1 MSDLLTPTFLTAF
14 IASGILAGVPLL
26 FAALGETIAE
36 QSGVLNV
43 GLEGMMLTGAFV
55 GFLGGLATGNVWVA
69 LALGGIAGA
78 AVSLFMVIF
87 CVRLGLDQI
96 VVGISIVLT
105 SEGATSLLHG
115 ALFGKS
121 YPRLDAIDVLR
132 IPLLSDIPVLGGSLF
147 TQPAPVYAALVG
159 VAIAGWVF
167 RRSAPGLSLRA
178 AGERPDS
185 LDAAGVSVIRVRSV
199 AEMTCG
205 ALAGMGGA
213 YMAVV
218 GAGTFVPFLT
228 NGMGFIAIVI
238 AMLGRGRAWG
248 PVLGALLFGM
258 SLSLAT
264 ALQLVGLSI
273 PTDVV
278 QMLPFVSVILVLILF
293 ARESR
298 LPAALGLPYV
308 RGAR

>member
-1 MSDLLTPTFLTAF
+1 MSELLTPTFLTAF
-14 IASGILAGVPLL
+14 VASGILAGIPLL

-43 GLEGMMLTGAFV
+43 GLEGMVLSGAFA
-55 GFLGGLATGNVWVA
+55 GFLGTLATGDIWVG
-69 LALGGIAGA
+69 LLLGGLVGLI
-78 AVSLFMVIF
+78 VSGFMVVF

-105 SEGATSLLHG
+105 AEGATSLLHG
-115 ALFGKS
+115 AMFGKS
-121 YPRLDAIDVLR
+121 YPRLDAIPELK
-132 IPLLSDIPVLGGSLF
+132 IPFLGDIPILGGSLF
-147 TQPAPVYAALVG
+147 TQPAPVYAALVL
-159 VAIAGWVF
+159 VAIVGWIF
-167 RRSAPGLSLRA
+167 RRTSAGLSLRA

-185 LDAAGVSVIRVRSV
+185 LDAAGVSVVTVRTI
-199 AEMTCG
+199 AELTCG
-205 ALAGMGGA
+205 ALAGIGGA
-213 YMAVV
+213 YMAIV

-258 SLSLAT
+258 SMSLST
-264 ALQLVGLSI
+264 ALQLFGIAI
-273 PTDVV
+273 PVDVV
-278 QMLPFVSVILVLILF
+278 QMLPFVSVMVVLVLF
-293 ARESR
+293 TRQSR
-298 LPAALGLPYV
+298 LPAALGLPYL